1 MGKPP
6 FSMLDKVIT
15 KAILEPCV
23 MVLVVPEWREYH
35 WWEPLESITV
45 SRVVLPPHSRVYRR
59 DHCPDLLPAPH
70 WNTAVSLIDTTK

>member
-45 SRVVLPPHSRVYRR
+45 PRVALPP
-59 DHCPDLLPAPH
+59 PLPGVP
-70 WNTAVSLIDTTK
+70 